1 MTILV
6 SATEFFCFVFR
17 GHRILYKL
25 FGAEGYKRHGNIE
38 VHYQVCGS
46 KEIRRDGTKAGIKNT
61 WYFTALIIFLIFTLF
76 IQT

>member
-17 GHRILYKL
+17 GHGVLYGL
-25 FGAEGYKRHGNIE
+25 SGAERCKGHGNME

-46 KEIRRDGTKAGIKNT
+46 KEIRRDGTKTGIKNT
-61 WYFTALIIFLIFTLF
+61 WYFTALII
-76 IQT
+76 